1 MCRMNLI
8 DFIQLSAEGK
18 KAMLL
23 HEGILI
29 AKRQSEKGIVFL
41 FQLESLYV
49 EAYSNAATRAIEEY
63 HAFTGTAQLEPYLDS
78 IAIDDLL

>member
-1 MCRMNLI
+1 MNLS

-18 KAMLL
+18 KTMVL
-23 HEGILI
+23 HTGILI
-29 AKRQSEKGIVFL
+29 AKRQTGEGPVFL

-49 EAYSNAATRAIEEY
+49 EVYCHAATKAIEEY
-63 HAFTGTAQLEPYLDS
+63 RAFTGTALLAPYLDS